1 MRACILAF
9 SLCIALGACA
19 SDAEREREQQQTR
32 AKPAAAT
39 DGAVHLTAEQ
49 IKANN
54 IQTTDAVEQEISP
67 TIEAIGRIKPRPG
80 AESQVFAPFAGRILA
95 DPDRVPRLGAQ

>member
-19 SDAEREREQQQTR
+19 SEAEREREQR
-32 AKPAAAT
+32 EKARPKPAAAT

-49 IKANN
+49 IRTND
-54 IQTTDAVEQEISP
+54 IQTAEAAEEEISP
-67 TIEAIGRIKPRPG
+67 TVVAIGRIKPRSG
-80 AESQVFAPFAGRILA
+80 AESLVFAPFAGKIVA
-95 DPDRVPRLGAQ
+95 DPDRVPRL